1 MNSNFLPSGHFL
13 SQRYS
18 IQSSIGQGGFG
29 ITYIAY
35 DQKLDQEV
43 CIKELFVTGNS
54 TRGANLT
61 VNSQSISDFSFEDF
75 VKKFVQ
81 EARQL
86 ARFQHPNIVGVIDV
100 FEEHQTAYM
109 VMEYVKGE
117 TLKEKIQRDGFMN
130 ELPAMLLT
138 TQLLDA
144 VSEIHKKGVLHRDIK
159 PDNILIT
166 SENRVVLIDF
176 GSAREFA
183 EGKSTST
190 KAIFT
195 PSYAPPEQYSEKA
208 KRGPSTDIYALG
220 ATLYFVLTGEKPI
233 TATDRTFE
241 NLIPPHQIN
250 PKVSS
255 QLSSI
260 VMVAMEMKQEDRFQ
274 TVLEMKEAIDLI
286 QTSLKPVQEEKKV
299 FETKNQT
306 NLGNENKEKYPSSK
320 KFPTKLLLFIFVITL
335 LSGFS
340 AWYFSTVHG
349 IKDSLP
355 IEAKVYSNVRNRN
368 KVVIGSLNLELSNL
382 KFTDCLKEVFGD
394 RIIKFSSYSSK
405 EILIKDLQDQKTDIV
420 ILNKQEIEQFTGIIE
435 ISEAVFLEGFSE
447 DIYIAMPIN
456 NQIHLQNLTECC
468 KK

>member
-1 MNSNFLPSGHFL
+1 
-13 SQRYS
+13 
-18 IQSSIGQGGFG
+18 
-29 ITYIAY
+29 
-35 DQKLDQEV
+35 
-43 CIKELFVTGNS
+43 
-54 TRGANLT
+54 
-61 VNSQSISDFSFEDF
+61 
-75 VKKFVQ
+75 
-81 EARQL
+81 
-86 ARFQHPNIVGVIDV
+86 
-100 FEEHQTAYM
+100 
-109 VMEYVKGE
+109 
-117 TLKEKIQRDGFMN
+117 
-130 ELPAMLLT
+130 
-138 TQLLDA
+138 
-144 VSEIHKKGVLHRDIK
+144 
-159 PDNILIT
+159 
-166 SENRVVLIDF
+166 
-176 GSAREFA
+176 
-183 EGKSTST
+183 
-190 KAIFT
+190 
-195 PSYAPPEQYSEKA
+195 
-208 KRGPSTDIYALG
+208 
-220 ATLYFVLTGEKPI
+220 
-233 TATDRTFE
+233 
-241 NLIPPHQIN
+241 
-250 PKVSS
+250 
-255 QLSSI
+255 
-260 VMVAMEMKQEDRFQ
+260 MVAMEMKQEDRFQ